1 MKNQISDL
9 SKVELV
15 FPPSQFASGISSAT
29 TNPTSSLPGETA
41 AEAFIHPEVGQT
53 KPLFMSLDLDKL
65 IAYFKNFSVA
75 EIELTINEAVETNGL
90 LRLVITGKEQ
100 GGVRVLL
107 KPAET
112 IPANAPDKSPQ
123 AD

>member
-1 MKNQISDL
+1 MKNKISDL

-15 FPPSQFASGISSAT
+15 FSPSSFASGISSAT

-53 KPLFMSLDLDKL
+53 ELLFMSLDKL
-65 IAYFKNFSVA
+65 IAYFKNFLVA
-75 EIELTINEAVETNGL
+75 EIELTINGAVETNGL
-90 LRLVITGKEQ
+90 LRLAITAKGQ

-112 IPANAPDKSPQ
+112 MLTNAPDKSPQ